1 LAGVFPSKKIIF
13 AVNQNNRKEFQ
24 NHNSKGE
31 ASEHQKISNSGKRNA
46 EQMGDEESAATRIKT
61 PKKSGNQGGNESGN
75 LKRR

>member
-1 LAGVFPSKKIIF
+1 MFPSKKFIF

-24 NHNSKGE
+24 NHNYKEGE